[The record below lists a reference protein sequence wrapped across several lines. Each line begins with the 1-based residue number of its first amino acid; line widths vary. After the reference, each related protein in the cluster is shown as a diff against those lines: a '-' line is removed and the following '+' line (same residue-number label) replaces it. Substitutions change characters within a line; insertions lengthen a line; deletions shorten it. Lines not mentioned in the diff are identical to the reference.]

1 MKPTPET
8 LQASLDQFY
17 GTDQWYR
24 HGLNPNML
32 YTDGVQYFAEHA
44 GAYWLLDIIATEVFP
59 FQKKEPFLHITAYSR
74 EGKGSILVDNGNGMH
89 VHYKSIDYTD
99 LPEGSWHF
107 YLTDNV
113 LLLPSEY

>member
-1 MKPTPET
+1 MTITSTE
-8 LQASLDQFY
+8 LQAGLDRFY
-17 GTDQWYR
+17 GSETWFS
-24 HGLNPNML
+24 HPLNRFFH
-32 YTDGVQYFAEHA
+32 YTEGVQYFATEA

-59 FQKKEPFLHITAYSR
+59 FLKKEPFLHITAYSR
-74 EGKGSILVDNGNGMH
+74 DGKGSILVDDGNGMH